1 MRGLFP
7 RLLALALLVS
17 GAALAHADLTRITPA
32 AGTTVAAPATVTLEF
47 SEPLTTRFSTF
58 RVMKVPAGT
67 SPQKA
72 AGQALTL
79 RADAPSLASKA
90 VTLPATA
97 AIIRLPLKAALPRGL
112 YVVTWKI
119 LSDDSHPVTDF
130 RTFTVR

>member
-17 GAALAHADLTRITPA
+17 GAALAHADLTRVTPA
-32 AGTTVAAPATVTLEF
+32 AGTTVAAPATVTLQF

-72 AGQALTL
+72 ADKALAL
-79 RADAPSLASKA
+79 EANAAALATRA

-97 AIIRLPLKAALPRGL
+97 AIIKLPLKAALPPGL
-112 YVVTWKI
+112 YVVAWKI
-119 LSDDSHPVTDF
+119 LSDDSHPVTGL